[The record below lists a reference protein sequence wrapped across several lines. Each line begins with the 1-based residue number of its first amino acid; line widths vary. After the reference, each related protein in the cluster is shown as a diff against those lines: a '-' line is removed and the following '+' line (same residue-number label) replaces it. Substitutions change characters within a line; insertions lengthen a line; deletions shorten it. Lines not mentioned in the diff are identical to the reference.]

1 MSITTVALLEFLRRH
16 RYGVEASHGA
26 NGPPQA
32 ALIGFVINENFELF
46 FDSFDSTR
54 KVANL
59 RRDPH
64 VAFVIGGHEAGD
76 ERTVQYEG
84 EVDEPTDAE
93 LEHLKR
99 CYFAVHPD
107 GLRRSK
113 LAGIT
118 YFRVRARWIRY
129 TDFNAIPP
137 EIVVFNDADLS
148 VDKSLAGSSPT
159 KPYTEMREPWQP
171 DIERAPVF
179 HSFANPRGFVDAPDS
194 PSLERPKSDT
204 A

>member
-1 MSITTVALLEFLRRH
+1 MSITTVALLEFLGRH

-32 ALIGFVINENFELF
+32 ALIGFVINEKFELF

-59 RRDPH
+59 RRDPR

-84 EVDEPTDAE
+84 EVDEPADAE
-93 LEHLKR
+93 LEHFKR

-118 YFRVRARWIRY
+118 HFRVRARWIRY
-129 TDFNAIPP
+129 TDFNVVPP
-137 EIVVFNDADLS
+137 EIVVFNEADLS
-148 VDKSLAGSSPT
+148 VDKSLAGNSPT
-159 KPYTEMREPWQP
+159 KPYTKMSEPWQP
-171 DIERAPVF
+171 NIERAPVL
-179 HSFANPRGFVDAPDS
+179 HSFANPRSFGDAMDS
-194 PSLERPKSDT
+194 PPLGRLKND
-204 A
+204 AD